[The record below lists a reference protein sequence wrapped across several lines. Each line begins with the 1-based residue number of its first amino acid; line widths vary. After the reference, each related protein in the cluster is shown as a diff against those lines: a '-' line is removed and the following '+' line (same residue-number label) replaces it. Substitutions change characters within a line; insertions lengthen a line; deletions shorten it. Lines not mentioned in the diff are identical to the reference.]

1 MRHPDDLDNRIAKE
15 LGNPLT
21 LQWNVRESYASIAR
35 RIGVDE
41 ETVRKRIR
49 RAEEAGSIM
58 GWRVVVSPNLIGC
71 VDAYVDLEVGE
82 IGRKQ
87 EILSQLRLLEG
98 VINILN
104 LEGRGLFVLF
114 DSEPGEALAR
124 KTRLISSICE
134 TDRLTTWSGSI
145 PPCDMR
151 LSGTDWKIIWAIRDD
166 PRKSISRIADETGV
180 TVRTVTRRLGLLTDR
195 RAIFLVG
202 LPNFRKTPGVSANF
216 LIHTPDRG
224 RSSSVGEMI
233 GSEFRTV
240 VFGAPIAP
248 DYLFY
253 NIVFQNL
260 TEADEASD
268 WIRGLIGVAGGRLGV
283 MKDLIFVAEWMD
295 DQIRR
300 RLPAA

>member
-1 MRHPDDLDNRIAKE
+1 MHHPDDLDNRIAKE

-49 RAEEAGSIM
+49 WAEEVGSIM
-58 GWRVVVSPNLIGC
+58 GWRVLVSPNLIGC
-71 VDAYVDLEVGE
+71 VDAYVDLEVGDIE
-82 IGRKQ
+82 RKQ

-104 LEGRGLFVLF
+104 LEGRGLFVLL
-114 DSEPGEALAR
+114 DSESGEALAR
-124 KTRLISSICE
+124 KTRLIGSICG
-134 TDRLTTWSGSI
+134 TDKLATWSGSI

-166 PRKSISRIADETGV
+166 PRKSLYRIAKEAGV
-180 TVRTVTRRLGLLTDR
+180 TVRTVTRRLGLLTER

-216 LIHTPDRG
+216 LIYTPDRG
-224 RSSSVGEMI
+224 RSSSVGEKI
-233 GSEFRTV
+233 GSEFKTV

-260 TEADEASD
+260 TEADDARE
-268 WIRGLIGVAGGRLGV
+268 WIKGLKGVANVRLGI
-283 MKDLIFVAEWMD
+283 MKDLIFVADWID
-295 DQIRR
+295 DQIRK